1 MNGTKLRIAA
11 ASLLPAVATLF
22 FVQACG
28 GGGNALAQSA
38 PDPIEGVW
46 EAVVTQKDCTTG
58 ATVATFK
65 GAQAV
70 HHGGTL
76 TDTSAGPTTARGP
89 GIGTWSKNM
98 DGTYAIKFRFYR
110 FNADGSLAGSNV
122 VASTRTLA
130 ADGMTYT
137 ASSTNEVRDA
147 AGNVLATVC
156 VADAATK
163 FH

>member
-1 MNGTKLRIAA
+1 MDRAQLKIVA
-11 ASLLPAVATLF
+11 ASFVPAVATLF

-28 GGGNALAQSA
+28 GGGNALAQST
-38 PDPIEGVW
+38 PDPLEGVW

-76 TDTSAGPTTARGP
+76 TDISAGPPTARGP
-89 GIGTWSKNM
+89 GSGTWSKNM

-110 FNADGSLAGSNV
+110 FNVDGSLAGSNV
-122 VASTRTLA
+122 VTSTRTVT
-130 ADGMTYT
+130 ADGSTYT
-137 ASSTNEVRDA
+137 ATSTNEVRDA

-156 VADAATK
+156 VSDAATK